1 MLKAYELTNKINE
14 ECGVFAIY
22 EHDDAASYGYYGL
35 HTLQHRGQEGAGIA
49 TLCQGEIHYH
59 KGHGLL
65 SEIFDKE
72 CLKQLT
78 GTSMVGHVRYATQGG
93 KEIENVQPIM
103 VKSSTGDFA
112 LAHNGNIVN
121 ASILRTQLEEQG
133 SIFRG
138 SSDSEVIAHLIQRAS
153 GTFIEKI
160 KTALCQLE
168 GAFAL
173 VIMSQQAMYAI
184 RDKNGLRPLSIAA
197 FDEGYAISSET
208 CAFDIIG
215 ASFIKDLQPAEIVC
229 FEEGKITSTH
239 YTNQRQHKLCA
250 MEYIYFSRPDTDLD
264 GVNVHAARK
273 QSGILLAKQE
283 ESLKD
288 AIVVG
293 VPDSSLSAAMGY
305 AQASGLPYEMGL
317 IKNRYVA
324 RTFIQPTQRQ
334 RVRGV
339 RMKLSAVHS
348 IVNQKNV
355 ILVDDSIVRGTTS
368 KHIVRLLKEAGAK
381 EVHVRIASPKISHPC
396 FYGVDTS
403 DRNELIGAFQSDN
416 EICEFIEA
424 DSLRFLSI
432 DGLDQAI
439 SHTNLCKAC
448 FGVGYPTKL
457 YAYGIQQKESV
468 HESII

>member
-1 MLKAYELTNKINE
+1 MLKEYELSNKINE
-14 ECGVFAIY
+14 ECGIFAIH
-22 EHDDAASYGYYGL
+22 EVEDAVSYGYYGL

-49 TLCQGEIHYH
+49 SLQKDEIHVY

-65 SEIFDKE
+65 SEIFNKE
-72 CLKQLT
+72 NLEELK
-78 GTSMVGHVRYATQGG
+78 GNSMVGHVRYATCGG

-103 VKSSTGDFA
+103 VRSSMGDFA

-121 ASILRTQLEEQG
+121 AAGLREQLEQVG

-153 GTFIEKI
+153 GSFIEKLKI
-160 KTALCQLE
+160 ALQQLE

-173 VIMSQQAMYAI
+173 VVMNKDAMYAC
-184 RDKNGLRPLSIAA
+184 RDRNGLRPLSIGTLQ
-197 FDEGYAISSET
+197 EGYAITSET
-208 CAFDIIG
+208 CAFEVVG
-215 ASFIKDLQPAEIVC
+215 AMFEKDLAPAEIV
-229 FEEGKITSTH
+229 EMKDGKMNSTF
-239 YTNQRQHKLCA
+239 YTKDTQHCLCA
-250 MEYIYFSRPDTDLD
+250 MEYIYFSRPDSDLD

-273 QSGILLAKQE
+273 RSGELLAKE
-283 ESLKD
+283 EELTFTN

-324 RTFIQPTQRQ
+324 RTFIQPTQAQ
-334 RVRGV
+334 RERGV

-348 IVNQKNV
+348 IVRGKTV

-368 KHIVRLLKEAGAK
+368 KRIVRLLKEAGAQ

-403 DRNELIGAFQSDN
+403 NHDELIGGFQSTKQI
-416 EICEFIEA
+416 EEFIEA
-424 DSLRFLSI
+424 DSLSYLTMEH
-432 DGLDQAI
+432 LDEAI
-439 SHTNLCKAC
+439 GNKKSCKAC
-448 FGVGYPTKL
+448 FGQGYPTAL
-457 YAYGIQQKESV
+457 FSYQKQVKEIV
-468 HESII
+468 